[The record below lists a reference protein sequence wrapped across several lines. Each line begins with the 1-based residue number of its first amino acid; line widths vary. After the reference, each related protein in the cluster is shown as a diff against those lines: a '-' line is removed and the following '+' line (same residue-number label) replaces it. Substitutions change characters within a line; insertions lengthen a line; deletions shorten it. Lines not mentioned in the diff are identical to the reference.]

1 MHACHRPAPVHRCLR
16 GRQALTIRPTGL
28 AVDARCG
35 HPALRVAC
43 IAGELSQ
50 KSTTMIVPANA
61 HDAAGMVSQALAV
74 FGTMQKAGVLDVG
87 GGGGGMQQQQP
98 PPAPPPLALQGAAA
112 AADADNDRDGGD
124 VDDDAAAAVGGVL
137 EQDVAA
143 DGAAVEEEQALPS
156 LPQKARVP
164 KAPQRS
170 PE

>member
-1 MHACHRPAPVHRCLR
+1 MHVCHRPAPVPRCLR

-28 AVDARCG
+28 AVVARCG

-87 GGGGGMQQQQP
+87 GGG
-98 PPAPPPLALQGAAA
+98 APPPLALQGSAA
-112 AADADNDRDGGD
+112 AADVDNDRDGGD

-137 EQDVAA
+137 EQDVVA
-143 DGAAVEEEQALPS
+143 DGAAAEEEHALPP